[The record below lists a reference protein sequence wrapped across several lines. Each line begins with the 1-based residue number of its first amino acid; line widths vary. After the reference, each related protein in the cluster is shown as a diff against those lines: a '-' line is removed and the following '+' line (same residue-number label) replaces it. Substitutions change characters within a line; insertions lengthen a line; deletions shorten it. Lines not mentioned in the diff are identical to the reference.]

1 MATLCAIMDD
11 APAASRHSAD
21 PTDPAFRFADYPFYL
36 LSRASGRYNAE
47 MEKALKSLG
56 LDQGRWRVLIVL
68 CEADS
73 LGIAQ
78 IADTIV
84 YKLSTTTR
92 IVQRLQQAGL
102 VTSRPSA
109 SDARVTAVSITP
121 TGRGLVDRSR
131 TIARNV
137 FRTAF
142 ADVPD
147 RAVDSFCDVL
157 RAIDAN
163 LARRP
168 VR

>member
-1 MATLCAIMDD
+1 MATLCASMDD
-11 APAASRHSAD
+11 ARASTRHNAD

-68 CEADS
+68 CEVDQ
-73 LGIAQ
+73 LGTAQ

-92 IVQRLQQAGL
+92 IVQRLQHAGL
-102 VTSRPSA
+102 VSSRPSS
-109 SDARVTAVSITP
+109 SDARVTSVSITP
-121 TGRGLVDRSR
+121 AGRALVDRSR
-131 TIARNV
+131 VIARNV
-137 FRTAF
+137 YRAAF

-147 RAVDSFCDVL
+147 RAVDALCEVL